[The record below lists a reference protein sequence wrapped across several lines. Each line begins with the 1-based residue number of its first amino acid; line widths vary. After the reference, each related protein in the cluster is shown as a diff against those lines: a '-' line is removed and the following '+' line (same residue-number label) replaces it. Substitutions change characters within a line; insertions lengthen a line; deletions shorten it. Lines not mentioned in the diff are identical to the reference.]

1 MDRIFRRMKV
11 LIIIV
16 LIFIYCLSMSA
27 ALYYIGNNK
36 MEFSTIGLLTH
47 SPMLFLIL
55 SMLLFRGLTKS
66 THTEKQLYLIA
77 DFMIVSFLFLYCLNN
92 KGWLSGVTMKLLTF
106 NGLNVVFIVIVL
118 TNGLRHGIFK
128 NK

>member
-1 MDRIFRRMKV
+1 MDRILRRMKS
-11 LIIIV
+11 LLIIV

-27 ALYYIGNNK
+27 ALYYIDNNQVDK
-36 MEFSTIGLLTH
+36 PTIGLLTH

-66 THTEKQLYLIA
+66 TYIENQLYLIA

-92 KGWLSGVTMKLLTF
+92 KGWLSGATMKLLTF
-106 NGLNVVFIVIVL
+106 NGLNVVFILIVL

>member
-1 MDRIFRRMKV
+1 MKV
-11 LIIIV
+11 FVIII

-27 ALYYIGNNK
+27 ALYYIGNNVVDK
-36 MEFSTIGLLTH
+36 PTIGLLTH

-55 SMLLFRGLTKS
+55 SMLLFRGFTKS
-66 THTEKQLYLIA
+66 THIENQLYLIA

-92 KGWLSGVTMKLLTF
+92 KGWLSGATTKLLTF
-106 NGLNVVFIVIVL
+106 NGLNVVFILIVL

-128 NK
+128 KK